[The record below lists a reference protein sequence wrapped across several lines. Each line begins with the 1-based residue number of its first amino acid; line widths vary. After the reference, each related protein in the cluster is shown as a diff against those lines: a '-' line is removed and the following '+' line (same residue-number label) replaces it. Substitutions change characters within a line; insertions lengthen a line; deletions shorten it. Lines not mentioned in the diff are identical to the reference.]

1 MRNHLREIANEKPET
16 GSFAEQARSREHL
29 ALASRAPPCCHIR
42 PNGLR
47 CGSPA
52 LRRNVYCFFHYNHLN
67 ASDDNTFP
75 PFEDGNGIQVALMYV
90 AERLRKDAFRG
101 GESNVPVVKQL
112 LYALQTAS
120 INLRQTNFAP
130 ALEPSST
137 TVIPEDEL
145 PNDRVA
151 PPPSAADFDSPFSD
165 RVAQPPSAAAVDS
178 PAPAPEK
185 KK

>member
-1 MRNHLREIANEKPET
+1 MSAKDSASPET
-16 GSFAEQARSREHL
+16 GNSKLETASPTGDLATLAKSHEHL
-29 ALASRAPPCCHIR
+29 ALAARAPRCCHIR

-52 LRRNVYCFFHYNHLN
+52 LRRNIYCFFHHNHLN

-130 ALEPSST
+130 ALEPTST
-137 TVIPEDEL
+137 SLFAEDDE
-145 PNDRVA
+145 A
-151 PPPSAADFDSPFSD
+151 GSKKPSGTEWEGDTDQQDTGEETA
-165 RVAQPPSAAAVDS
+165 
-178 PAPAPEK
+178 
-185 KK
+185 

>member
-1 MRNHLREIANEKPET
+1 MSAKDSPSPET
-16 GSFAEQARSREHL
+16 GNEKLETSSFAEQARSREHL
-29 ALASRAPPCCHIR
+29 TLASRAPRCCHIR

-130 ALEPSST
+130 AIETSSPT
-137 TVIPEDEL
+137 LFPEDDQPAEDNKK
-145 PNDRVA
+145 PPQSA
-151 PPPSAADFDSPFSD
+151 PMEDTK
-165 RVAQPPSAAAVDS
+165 AQM
-178 PAPAPEK
+178 K
-185 KK
+185 